1 MAKRYVCKACHK
13 SCSRD
18 VTHVC
23 DHTCSDCMASPPGA
37 FFGTRFPCDGC
48 NRHFRSRTCFVNHKQ
63 SSAKKKSLC
72 ERKRCCVTC
81 GRLVTDARH
90 ECNKVYCANCK
101 QNRNV
106 DHLCYLKP
114 LKDVLPDAN
123 DKVLYL
129 FYDFETT
136 QNTKYS
142 DKATLHVPDLVCLQ
156 QFCSQCEDVEDCGVC
171 VRCGQRKHSFWDDPV
186 GDMLTYLCKP
196 SPWANKIVAIAHN
209 AKAFDLH
216 FILNRA
222 VFLKWKPE
230 LIMSGLMILFMKMEH
245 LVFLDSVSFLPC
257 ALRKLPEVFGLSA
270 SKSWYPHYFNT
281 PKT

>member
-1 MAKRYVCKACHK
+1 MYEGQVDSSKHLNLLYDYVERHYHVITNLTVAMAKRYVCKACHK

-48 NRHFRSRTCFVNHKQ
+48 NKHFRSRTCFVNHKQ

-90 ECNKVYCANCK
+90 ECNKLYCANCK

-156 QFCSQCEDVEDCGVC
+156 QFCSQCKMWKTVGCACDA
-171 VRCGQRKHSFWDDPV
+171 VRGS
-186 GDMLTYLCKP
+186 TP
-196 SPWANKIVAIAHN
+196 SGTIQ
-209 AKAFDLH
+209 
-216 FILNRA
+216 
-222 VFLKWKPE
+222 
-230 LIMSGLMILFMKMEH
+230 
-245 LVFLDSVSFLPC
+245 
-257 ALRKLPEVFGLSA
+257 
-270 SKSWYPHYFNT
+270 
-281 PKT
+281 